1 MYNLEAALVYHWHMK
16 TVSEGEILEM
26 ADLGGVV
33 RRTMIGFSAFAL
45 LILCLGWAG
54 EPSSERPQIAAAGQ
68 VYSTLAER

>member
-33 RRTMIGFSAFAL
+33 RRTMIGFACL
-45 LILCLGWAG
+45 VVLILCLSWAA
-54 EPSSERPQIAAAGQ
+54 EPDNGRPQAAAADQ
-68 VYSTLAER
+68 AYSTLAER